1 MGIDGHQA
9 MGIDGHQASSPPPSD
24 DIKNPS
30 GAFDSSCK
38 IRGGVR
44 FQLKAA
50 TLSFDVL
57 SSDTR
62 CVCPNQWSARH
73 LGENEKGG

>member
-38 IRGGVR
+38 IRGG
-44 FQLKAA
+44 
-50 TLSFDVL
+50 TLSAQSGNFKFQRVKL
-57 SSDTR
+57 GHK
-62 CVCPNQWSARH
+62 VCPNQWSARH